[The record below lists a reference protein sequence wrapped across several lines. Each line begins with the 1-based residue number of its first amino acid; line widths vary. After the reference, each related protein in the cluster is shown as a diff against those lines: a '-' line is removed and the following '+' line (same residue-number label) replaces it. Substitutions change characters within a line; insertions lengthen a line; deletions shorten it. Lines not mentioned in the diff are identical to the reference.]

1 MVSSVPGPGPA
12 HRPAHIRSDVISNQ
26 PDTIEKSD
34 TRAESHGASPTGTQ
48 AGSSVSAASLSRKIP
63 YRLIG
68 GVLVAAF
75 VAWYL
80 FVFDDAGNNDVVEG
94 FTILGDGFADL
105 PGLVTDGA
113 GYRSWWDYMSDG
125 TGFDTVLNT
134 TLDHVQL
141 VAFPMVI
148 AIVVGIAMGILAH
161 RVPTLRGIIIGF
173 SSILLTIP
181 SLALFSI
188 LIPVSGIGIGDRPAM
203 IALFLYA
210 LLPILRNT
218 IVGLEEVDTAVSE
231 SAKGMGLGY
240 TQRLLKIELP
250 LAWPV
255 ILTGIRVATL
265 LNIGIAAIAA
275 LVGGSGLGEYV
286 RTGLQRYPGFTA
298 VERMWTGVV
307 FTVVLALIADAVIAI
322 VRKIT
327 TSKGLS

>member
-1 MVSSVPGPGPA
+1 M
-12 HRPAHIRSDVISNQ
+12 
-26 PDTIEKSD
+26 
-34 TRAESHGASPTGTQ
+34 
-48 AGSSVSAASLSRKIP
+48 
-63 YRLIG
+63 
-68 GVLVAAF
+68 
-75 VAWYL
+75 AWYL
-80 FVFDDAGNNDVVEG
+80 FLFDDAGDNNVLNG
-94 FTILGDGFADL
+94 FKILGEGLADL
-105 PGLVTDGA
+105 PGLVADGS
-113 GYRSWWDYMSDG
+113 GYTSWYDYMSDAE
-125 TGFDTVLNT
+125 GFGNIFST
-134 TLDHVQL
+134 TIDHAQL

-148 AIVVGIAMGILAH
+148 AVVVGIGMGILAH
-161 RVPTLRGIIIGF
+161 RVPALRGIIIGF
-173 SSILLTIP
+173 SSILLTVP
-181 SLALFSI
+181 SLALFAI
-188 LIPVSGIGIGDRPAM
+188 LIPVGFIGIGDRPAM
-203 IALFLYA
+203 VALFLYA

-286 RTGLQRYPGFTA
+286 RTGLQRYPQFTS

-307 FTVVLALIADAVIAI
+307 FTVLLALIADAAIAAI
-322 VRKIT
+322 RKLT